1 MTLAERIQK
10 DLQEAIKARDE
21 LRTSVLRMLKAALR
35 EKEIEK
41 MRPLEAA
48 EQVQVLQTLL
58 KQRREAIAQFTRGGR
73 SDLAEREAAEIA
85 ILEAY
90 LPPAP
95 TEQELEAAIEAAI
108 AETGARSPAQMGAV
122 IKAVRAR
129 LEGRALDGRLLS
141 ERVRQR
147 LERAG

>member
-41 MRPLEAA
+41 MGPLEAA

-73 SDLAEREAAEIA
+73 SDLAERETAEIA

-95 TEQELEAAIEAAI
+95 SEEELQAAIEAAI

>member
-73 SDLAEREAAEIA
+73 SDLAERETAEIA

-90 LPPAP
+90 LPPVP
-95 TEQELEAAIEAAI
+95 SEEEL
-108 AETGARSPAQMGAV
+108 
-122 IKAVRAR
+122 
-129 LEGRALDGRLLS
+129 
-141 ERVRQR
+141 
-147 LERAG
+147 

>member
-58 KQRREAIAQFTRGGR
+58 KQRREAIAKFTRGGR

>member
-73 SDLAEREAAEIA
+73 SDLAERETAEIA

-95 TEQELEAAIEAAI
+95 SEEELQAAIEAAI